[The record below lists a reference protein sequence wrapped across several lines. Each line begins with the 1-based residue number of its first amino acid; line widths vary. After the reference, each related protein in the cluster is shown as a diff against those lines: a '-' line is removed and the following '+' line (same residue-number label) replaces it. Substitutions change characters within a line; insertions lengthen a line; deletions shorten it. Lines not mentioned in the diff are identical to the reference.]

1 MKTVVHLITML
12 LLSSVSQAQQYYFVY
27 IQTDNKQPFY
37 IKVNDKVMS
46 SSASGYVVIPKL
58 TTGNYTVTVGFPKDQ
73 WPQQTM
79 PLGITNADAGY
90 LLKNFGD
97 KGWGLYNLQTM
108 AVVMNNNGG
117 GTEKLSGEVVG
128 DVFTNTLAG
137 AANTELASRKNKK
150 VDKVAV
156 VEESKKELVT
166 AIEEKQAPVMVK
178 NTIKKLSSA
187 TDEDGNSYT
196 YIDRSAGSSDTINIF
211 IPVSKAVKTPEAVKP
226 AMETEVVNKETKPKK
241 FLDIDLENP
250 NAKNGAAETL
260 VQTIGDKEVKQAVT
274 RAVVT
279 SAVNESKP
287 ILNFNSDCKATAT
300 EGDFLKVRKKMA
312 SSSSDDA
319 MVGAAK
325 KAFKSTCYS
334 VEQIKNLS
342 LLFLNDAGKYNFFD
356 ASYPHIYDTQNFG
369 LLQSQLSDQYYITRF
384 KAMIRN

>member
-27 IQTDNKQPFY
+27 MQTDNKQPFY

-79 PLGITNADAGY
+79 SLSITNADAGY
-90 LLKNFGD
+90 LLKNFGE

-117 GTEKLSGEVVG
+117 SAEKPSEKVVG
-128 DVFTNTLAG
+128 DVFTNTLSG
-137 AANTELASRKNKK
+137 AANTELTSSKSTK
-150 VDKVAV
+150 VEKPAV
-156 VEESKKELVT
+156 VEESKKEVVKVV
-166 AIEEKQAPVMVK
+166 EEKQVSVLVQ
-178 NTIKKLSSA
+178 NTIQKLNS
-187 TDEDGNSYT
+187 TIDEDGKSFT
-196 YIDRSAGSSDTINIF
+196 YIDRSAGAVDTINIF
-211 IPVSKAVKTPEAVKP
+211 IPVAKADKMPVAVKP
-226 AMETEVVNKETKPKK
+226 VVETEKETTQTKPKK
-241 FLDIDLENP
+241 FLDIDLQNP
-250 NAKNGAAETL
+250 NAKNAVAEVP
-260 VQTIGDKEVKQAVT
+260 VQTSGDKEVKQTAT
-274 RAVVT
+274 T
-279 SAVNESKP
+279 SVAPAAVNENKP
-287 ILNFNSDCKATAT
+287 IVNFNSDCKATAT
-300 EGDFLKVRKKMA
+300 EGDFMKVRKKMA

-319 MVGAAK
+319 MIDVAK

-356 ASYPHIYDTQNFG
+356 ASYPHIHDTQNFG

>member
-1 MKTVVHLITML
+1 MKTVLYLITML

-27 IQTDNKQPFY
+27 MQTDNKQPFY

-79 PLGITNADAGY
+79 SLGITNADAGY
-90 LLKNFGD
+90 LLKNFGE

-108 AVVMNNNGG
+108 AVVMNNSTGG
-117 GTEKLSGEVVG
+117 AEKPSGEVVG
-128 DVFTNTLAG
+128 DVFTNTLSG
-137 AANTELASRKNKK
+137 AANTELASAKNIK
-150 VDKVAV
+150 VEKPAV
-156 VEESKKELVT
+156 VQQSKKEVVT
-166 AIEEKQAPVMVK
+166 AIEEKQATVLVK
-178 NTIKKLSSA
+178 NTIQKLNSS
-187 TDEDGNSYT
+187 TDEDGKSYT
-196 YIDRSAGSSDTINIF
+196 YIDRSAGATDTINVF
-211 IPVSKAVKTPEAVKP
+211 IPVAKAVQTPEVIKP
-226 AMETEVVNKETKPKK
+226 VMETEKVNKETKPKK
-241 FLDIDLENP
+241 FLDIDLQNP
-250 NAKNGAAETL
+250 NAKNAVAVTP
-260 VQTIGDKEVKQAVT
+260 VQKNVDIEVKET
-274 RAVVT
+274 MPTSVVT
-279 SAVNESKP
+279 APVNENKP
-287 ILNFNSDCKATAT
+287 IVNFNSDCKATAT
-300 EGDFLKVRKKMA
+300 ESDFMKVRKKMA

-319 MVGAAK
+319 MIDAAK
-325 KAFKSTCYS
+325 KAFKSSCYS